1 MKAVVAK
8 QKLAEAATREALQLK
23 AQNYESHVGRL
34 ERDLQ
39 DARGRGVTMAGFGGG
54 GIALDDGGATAVA
67 VLGGTGSPG
76 GSSSSRAEQL
86 AAIQRRLEQL
96 EPSGS
101 ATQARNA

>member
-1 MKAVVAK
+1 MRAVVAK

-39 DARGRGVTMAGFGGG
+39 DARGRGVTAGFVGGG
-54 GIALDDGGATAVA
+54 GALDGGPTAAA

-76 GSSSSRAEQL
+76 GGGSSRAEQL

-101 ATQARNA
+101 ATPARNV